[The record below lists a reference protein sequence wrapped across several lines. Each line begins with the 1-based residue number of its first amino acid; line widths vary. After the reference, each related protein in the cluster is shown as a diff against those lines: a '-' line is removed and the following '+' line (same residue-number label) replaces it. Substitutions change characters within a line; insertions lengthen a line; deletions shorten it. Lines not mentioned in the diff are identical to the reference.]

1 MALLRKSGITEENMR
16 RVAFVT
22 MLSFLFI
29 LAAGMSA
36 FAAGKSTVSHGDKKF
51 MHEAAAGGM
60 MEVQLGQLAQQKAE
74 SQDVKDF
81 GSRMATDH
89 GKEATNLM
97 RPLAR

>member
-1 MALLRKSGITEENMR
+1 MKK
-16 RVAFVT
+16 VAFVT
-22 MLSFLFI
+22 ILSF
-29 LAAGMSA
+29 
-36 FAAGKSTVSHGDKKF
+36 
-51 MHEAAAGGM
+51 
-60 MEVQLGQLAQQKAE
+60 